1 MERAATV
8 ARSSP
13 LRTKERTMSQS
24 TNVNEGPAIGALHEV
39 RARFR
44 DPDAMERAI
53 EQLEVSGFDRAD
65 LSLPEAQP
73 PVARATPEYGAKA
86 PSDEAD
92 ARQARTLHTSGA
104 AAAAGMAAAGV
115 VIATG
120 GAAAPA
126 VAAALVGGGL
136 AGGAAYALSSAAN
149 SGEQEDRERKAAS
162 GTLLLSVHAVSEE
175 KRGEAAAIL
184 QAAGGMDLEMVNR

>member
-1 MERAATV
+1 M
-8 ARSSP
+8 
-13 LRTKERTMSQS
+13 MSQA
-24 TNVNEGPAIGALHEV
+24 TDGHKGPEIGALHEV

-53 EQLEVSGFDRAD
+53 EQLQVSGFNRAD

-73 PVARATPEYGAKA
+73 PLARATPEYGAKA
-86 PSDEAD
+86 PLDETA

-104 AAAAGMAAAGV
+104 AAAVGMAAAGG

-126 VAAALVGGGL
+126 VAAALVGGAL
-136 AGGAAYALSSAAN
+136 AGGAAYALISAGNSS
-149 SGEQEDRERKAAS
+149 EQEDRERKAAT
-162 GTLLLSVHAVSEE
+162 GTLILSVHAKSEE

-184 QAAGGMDLEMVNR
+184 LAAGGTDVEEVDR

>member
-1 MERAATV
+1 M
-8 ARSSP
+8 
-13 LRTKERTMSQS
+13 KERTMSQM
-24 TNVNEGPAIGALHEV
+24 TCGREGPAIGALHEV

-53 EQLEVSGFDRAD
+53 EQLEISGFDRAD
-65 LSLPEAQP
+65 LSLPEVP
-73 PVARATPEYGAKA
+73 PPRVRATPDYGARA

-120 GAAAPA
+120 GAAVPA

-149 SGEQEDRERKAAS
+149 RGEQEDRERKAAS
-162 GTLLLSVHAVSEE
+162 GMLILSVHAVSEE
-175 KRGEAAAIL
+175 KRREAGAIL
-184 QAAGGMDLEMVNR
+184 LAAGGMDAEAVDR

>member
-1 MERAATV
+1 
-8 ARSSP
+8 
-13 LRTKERTMSQS
+13 MSQT
-24 TNVNEGPAIGALHEV
+24 TNSNDGPAIGALHEV

-53 EQLEVSGFDRAD
+53 EQLEVSGFNRAD

-73 PVARATPEYGAKA
+73 PLARATPDYGAKA

-104 AAAAGMAAAGV
+104 AAVAGMAAAGV

-136 AGGAAYALSSAAN
+136 AGGAAFAVSSAAN
-149 SGEQEDRERKAAS
+149 SSEQADRERKAAS
-162 GTLLLSVHAVSEE
+162 GTLILSVHAASKE
-175 KRGEAAAIL
+175 KRGEAATIL
-184 QAAGGMDLEMVNR
+184 RSVGGMDVEVLDR

>member
-1 MERAATV
+1 
-8 ARSSP
+8 
-13 LRTKERTMSQS
+13 MSQ
-24 TNVNEGPAIGALHEV
+24 TANFNDGPAIGALHEV

-53 EQLEVSGFDRAD
+53 EQLEVSGFNRAD
-65 LSLPEAQP
+65 LSLPEARP
-73 PVARATPEYGAKA
+73 PLERATPEYGAKE
-86 PSDEAD
+86 PSDETD

-136 AGGAAYALSSAAN
+136 AGGAAYAISSAAN
-149 SGEQEDRERKAAS
+149 SSEQEDREQKAVA
-162 GTLLLSVHAVSEE
+162 GTLILSVHAVSNE
-175 KRGEAAAIL
+175 KRGEAATIL
-184 QAAGGMDLEMVNR
+184 QAAGGTDVEVLEQ

>member
-1 MERAATV
+1 
-8 ARSSP
+8 
-13 LRTKERTMSQS
+13 MSQS
-24 TNVNEGPAIGALHEV
+24 TDFNDGPTIGALHEV

-53 EQLEVSGFDRAD
+53 EQLEVSGFNRAD

-73 PVARATPEYGAKA
+73 PLTRATPEYGAKA
-86 PSDEAD
+86 PSDDTD

-104 AAAAGMAAAGV
+104 AAAVGMAAAGV

-126 VAAALVGGGL
+126 VAAALMGGGL
-136 AGGAAYALSSAAN
+136 AGGAAYAISSVAN
-149 SGEQEDRERKAAS
+149 RSEQEDRERKAAT
-162 GTLLLSVHAVSEE
+162 GTLILSVHAVSQEM
-175 KRGEAAAIL
+175 RGEAAAIL
-184 QAAGGMDLEMVNR
+184 QAAGGTDVEVVDE

>member
-1 MERAATV
+1 
-8 ARSSP
+8 
-13 LRTKERTMSQS
+13 MSQ
-24 TNVNEGPAIGALHEV
+24 TTYGNEGPAIGGLHEV

-53 EQLEVSGFDRAD
+53 GQLGISGFDRAD
-65 LSLPEAQP
+65 LSLPEVP
-73 PVARATPEYGAKA
+73 PRLARATPEYGARA

-162 GTLLLSVHAVSEE
+162 GTLILSVHAVSEE
-175 KRGEAAAIL
+175 KRREAAAIL
-184 QAAGGMDLEMVNR
+184 QAAGGTDVEAVDQ

>member
-1 MERAATV
+1 
-8 ARSSP
+8 
-13 LRTKERTMSQS
+13 MSQM
-24 TNVNEGPAIGALHEV
+24 TYGKEGPAIGALHEV

-53 EQLEVSGFDRAD
+53 EKLEVSGFDRAD
-65 LSLPEAQP
+65 LSLPEARP
-73 PVARATPEYGAKA
+73 PLARATPEYGAKA
-86 PSDEAD
+86 PSDETD

-104 AAAAGMAAAGV
+104 AAAVGMAAAGV

-126 VAAALVGGGL
+126 VAAAVVGGGL

-162 GTLLLSVHAVSEE
+162 GTLILSVHAVSEE

-184 QAAGGMDLEMVNR
+184 QAAGGMDVEAVDR